1 MERLVVRID
10 ILIIVFIVLSEVQ
23 RVIVSTWAH
32 LAILT
37 ISTRSRH
44 SKQLLLFFVRVRS
57 WAIVFIKL
65 VLIVV
70 VHFNCYQE
78 IKVSDNF
85 WDILRAYLL
94 PFFDSLGFYIS
105 VCWSVI

>member
-23 RVIVSTWAH
+23 RVIVSPCAH
-32 LAILT
+32 LAVLT
-37 ISTRSRH
+37 ISTRTGH
-44 SKQLLLFFVRVRS
+44 SKQLLLFLIRVRC

-70 VHFNCYQE
+70 VHFNYYQE
-78 IKVSDNF
+78 IKVSNK
-85 WDILRAYLL
+85 
-94 PFFDSLGFYIS
+94 
-105 VCWSVI
+105 